1 MNSINGNKQHKKNK
15 QVQQHKTLKT
25 NYPFK
30 QHNSKNTRI
39 AGKTIFFI
47 DWKQNKQQDK
57 TKNTNQKQK
66 KYKNKANIETER
78 LKHTPWKQK
87 QEQQKKQIDWQY
99 WKQLGLKR
107 GC

>member
-1 MNSINGNKQHKKNK
+1 METNNTRKTNKNKNKKHKK
-15 QVQQHKTLKT
+15 KT

-39 AGKTIFFI
+39 AGKTAFFFFI

-57 TKNTNQKQK
+57 SKNTNEKQQNT
-66 KYKNKANIETER
+66 KNKANIETER

-87 QEQQKKQIDWQY
+87 QEQQKK
-99 WKQLGLKR
+99 K
-107 GC
+107 